1 LALYDAEITELDEKI
16 APLLALASDN
26 TLVVVTADHGESFSH
41 DYYFNHRV
49 GLWDEVTHVPL
60 LIGGGTQ
67 GAKRVSQQVGLI
79 DILPTVLDLSGLPS
93 DRRFMGTSRV
103 DWFDNTTPS
112 TEMVYSITDPWMP
125 EPQFAVRTE
134 TSKWI
139 DGLKQTLVYDLRS
152 DPLEAQS
159 STTIPKSL
167 QSAKEQ
173 YQEMIAN
180 YQQWLAESPRKRQ
193 ISDEECKRLM
203 ALGYTTCMPQ

>member
-1 LALYDAEITELDEKI
+1 
-16 APLLALASDN
+16 
-26 TLVVVTADHGESFSH
+26 
-41 DYYFNHRV
+41 
-49 GLWDEVTHVPL
+49 
-60 LIGGGTQ
+60 
-67 GAKRVSQQVGLI
+67 
-79 DILPTVLDLSGLPS
+79 
-93 DRRFMGTSRV
+93 MGTSRV